1 MTFLPN
7 LEAEMSRHSVEEEDI
22 AKAASRSVKTI
33 QNWLRGKGEPSY
45 TQAKEIRDRCFPG
58 MEIEYLFDSEP
69 LDIRKVS

>member
-33 QNWLRGKGEPSY
+33 QNWFRGKGGPSY
-45 TQAKEIRDRCFPG
+45 TQAKEIRDQCFPG
-58 MEIEYLFDSEP
+58 MEIEYLFDSKP